1 MRIFSKL
8 SFFTSVTLFYTSSSL
23 YSQIAKPPVAIYDF
37 TYNPELAYK
46 EYLPSI
52 KQFVTSAFQKS
63 KMFTIL
69 NRTSQDALLKEKDL
83 TQGPDYFLNKAIKDG
98 KKVGAKYIIT
108 GEVDRVDI
116 EKSQSSQGIVSFS
129 AGFSFLLKFID
140 PETNVLKASEQIS
153 VTAGRGILAGL
164 SKSSESPKAA
174 VDASLGKISKEVEN
188 FIFTSF
194 AIEPIKVIEILKEG
208 KDKIEKILI
217 AAGSSYNLK
226 NGTQLELFT
235 PTETEVNGKKMIREK
250 FLGKAKIEK
259 VEDENFSVCKISDGG
274 DLAKEAFDKGQI
286 LMCKIIVK

>member
-1 MRIFSKL
+1 MNIFFKFCFPTFL
-8 SFFTSVTLFYTSSSL
+8 FVLFTNTSFYA
-23 YSQIAKPPVAIYDF
+23 QGAKPPVAIYDF
-37 TYNPELAYK
+37 TYNPDLAYK

-69 NRTSQDALLKEKDL
+69 NRSSQDALLKEKDL

-98 KKVGAKYIIT
+98 KKAGAKFIIT

-116 EKSQSSQGIVSFS
+116 EKTQSSQGIVSYS

-140 PETNVLKASEQIS
+140 PETNILKASEQIS

-164 SKSSESPKAA
+164 SASSESPRAA
-174 VDASLGKISKEVEN
+174 VDAALGKITEKVEK

-194 AIEPIKVIEILKEG
+194 ATEPIKVIEILKEG
-208 KDKIEKILI
+208 KGKIEKILV
-217 AAGSSYNLK
+217 AAGSSYGLK

-235 PTETEVNGKKMIREK
+235 PTETEVNGKKIIREK
-250 FLGKAKIEK
+250 FIGKAKIEK
-259 VEDENFSVCKISDGG
+259 VEDENFSVCKILNGG
-274 DLAKEAFDKGQI
+274 DLAKDALDKGQI

>member
-1 MRIFSKL
+1 MNNFSKL
-8 SFFTSVTLFYTSSSL
+8 SIFIFLAVIFTISHLH
-23 YSQIAKPPVAIYDF
+23 SQNTKPPVAIYDF
-37 TYNPELAYK
+37 TYNPDLAYK

-69 NRTSQDALLKEKDL
+69 NRSSQDALLKEKDL
-83 TQGPDYFLNKAIKDG
+83 IQGPDYFLNKAIKDG

-108 GEVDRVDI
+108 GEVDRVDV
-116 EKSQSSQGIVSFS
+116 EKSQSSQGIVSYS

-140 PETNVLKASEQIS
+140 PETNILKASEQIS

-164 SKSSESPKAA
+164 SSSSESPRAA
-174 VDASLGKISKEVEN
+174 VDAALGKISKKVEK

-194 AIEPIKVIEILKEG
+194 VTEPIKVIEILKENN
-208 KDKIEKILI
+208 DKIEKILV
-217 AAGSSYNLK
+217 AAGSSYGLK

-235 PTETEVNGKKMIREK
+235 PTETEVDGKKMIREK
-250 FLGKAKIEK
+250 FIGKAKIEK
-259 VEDENFSVCKISDGG
+259 VEDENFSVCKIIDGG
-274 DLAKEAFDKGQI
+274 DLAKQASDKGQV